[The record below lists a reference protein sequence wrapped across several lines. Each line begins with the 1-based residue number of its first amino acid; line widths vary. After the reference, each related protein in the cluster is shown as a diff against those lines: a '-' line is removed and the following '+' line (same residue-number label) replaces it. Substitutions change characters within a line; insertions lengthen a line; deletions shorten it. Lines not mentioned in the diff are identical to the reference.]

1 MKKYLLFL
9 LTIIGI
15 GCQSKDKLENILVDT
30 PIKKE
35 LYRTETK
42 VFGDSLK
49 VISEYRGDTVYQK
62 RIDLKGRSD
71 DNFDGSF
78 NVMIVWSTR
87 SASELNC
94 DQILKTDQNNIEF
107 NFCLNDVIKK
117 IENDL
122 ITYSDN
128 PWKIMDLERLKT
140 ELYDFKQGKLKK
152 LDQLNYYL
160 NFDLVKEIAFSAY
173 DRETETNVEKVRV
186 EKYETSFSGGRN
198 YYLINK
204 QNDTV
209 ASFAIN
215 EWMK

>member
-1 MKKYLLFL
+1 MNKYLLVL
-9 LTIIGI
+9 LTLISV
-15 GCQSKDKLENILVDT
+15 GCQPKDKLDNTHADI
-30 PIKKE
+30 PNKKE
-35 LYRTETK
+35 LYRTDTK

-49 VISEYRGDTVYQK
+49 VISEFRGDTIYQQ

-78 NVMIVWSTR
+78 NVMIVWSTL
-87 SASELNC
+87 SATELKC
-94 DQILKTDQNNIEF
+94 DQILKNYQTNVEF

-140 ELYDFKQGKLKK
+140 ELYDFKHGKLKK

-160 NFDLVKEIAFSAY
+160 NFDLIKEIAFSAY
-173 DRETETNVEKVRV
+173 DRTTETNVEKVRI

-204 QNDTV
+204 QNDTI
-209 ASFAIN
+209 ARFAIN